1 MLAVEPQFR
10 VLEGSPV
17 TFYKR
22 TLGGKPSLDLA
33 PLFQFTTFSSI
44 SCAALRHG
52 SFSLT
57 QMRGLG
63 VSNGTV
69 PIDTRNRPY

>member
-52 SFSLT
+52 SFFVLFHSAAGKT
-57 QMRGLG
+57 E
-63 VSNGTV
+63 
-69 PIDTRNRPY
+69 NRPLSYTVI